1 MRPTVEQLGSA
12 PLFASLNA
20 DELKAIA
27 SLSELREEAPGTRLV
42 GEGAPGHAL
51 FVLLEG
57 TAAVTVGHRLRQPL
71 GPGDF
76 FGEIA
81 LLGGGGVR
89 TASVIATS
97 PITLAV
103 MSGSDFVVFERDMPK
118 AAEILRDAMR
128 ERLARGDGLEGE
140 S

>member
-1 MRPTVEQLGSA
+1 MRPTVEQLA
-12 PLFASLNA
+12 VVPLFASL
-20 DELKAIA
+20 DEPQLEAIA
-27 SLSELREEAPGTRLV
+27 SLMEVREDEAGTRLV

-57 TAAVTVGHRLRQPL
+57 TAAVTVGEHLRQPL
-71 GPGDF
+71 APGEF

-81 LLGGGGVR
+81 LLGGTGRR

-97 PITLAV
+97 PVTLAV
-103 MSGSDFVVFERDMPK
+103 MNGSDFVVFERDWP
-118 AAEILRDAMR
+118 AAAAVLREAMR
-128 ERLARGDGLEGE
+128 ERLDRAQTD